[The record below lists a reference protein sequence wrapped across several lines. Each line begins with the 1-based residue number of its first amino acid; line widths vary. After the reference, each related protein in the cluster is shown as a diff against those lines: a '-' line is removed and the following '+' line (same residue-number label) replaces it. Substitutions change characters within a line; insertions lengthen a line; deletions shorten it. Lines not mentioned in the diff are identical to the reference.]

1 MFWGDGNRSECD
13 YRGTG
18 VQILIKLRFIHLN
31 SMRFIP
37 IKKKVIGKKRNY
49 GDPKYWCL
57 PGEGGKAGGSK
68 G

>member
-13 YRGTG
+13 YRCTG

-37 IKKKVIGKKRNY
+37 IKKKGNREKKKLRR
-49 GDPKYWCL
+49 PKIL
-57 PGEGGKAGGSK
+57 VLARGGRK
-68 G
+68 GRRE